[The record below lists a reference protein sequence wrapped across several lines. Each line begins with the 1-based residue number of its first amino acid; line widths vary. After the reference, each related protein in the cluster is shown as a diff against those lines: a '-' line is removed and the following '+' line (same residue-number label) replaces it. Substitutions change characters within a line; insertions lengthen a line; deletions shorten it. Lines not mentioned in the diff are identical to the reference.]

1 MDQLTLEAISP
12 LIDRYCDEL
21 GRFTVSFFKRNGS
34 AVEQFGSGVLLRVA
48 DAHFV
53 ATARHVIDE
62 ALPQETWPFM
72 EASPVSIGVGPIKTV
87 RGQTETVRGQTVRG
101 QTVRDRAGSDRV
113 SS

>member
-34 AVEQFGSGVLLRVA
+34 AVEQFGSGVLLLVA

-53 ATARHVIDE
+53 ATARHVIDVYPWG
-62 ALPQETWPFM
+62 LYPW
-72 EASPVSIGVGPIKTV
+72 
-87 RGQTETVRGQTVRG
+87 
-101 QTVRDRAGSDRV
+101 AG
-113 SS
+113 

>member
-53 ATARHVIDE
+53 ATARHVIDVI
-62 ALPQETWPFM
+62 L
-72 EASPVSIGVGPIKTV
+72 GVRHPCVILGVRPI
-87 RGQTETVRGQTVRG
+87 
-101 QTVRDRAGSDRV
+101 
-113 SS
+113 